1 MRSKHE
7 PSLGARRAKRS
18 LRYASKIKSLP
29 KLSTHDAN
37 AFRTFGLCIKQFLIA
52 SNIDFSDIFGNTF
65 VFCATTMV
73 YQTTEDLLDLMHLKK
88 GRTAPSVY
96 QQHFMALRDRYT
108 DGSRVGNYVA
118 CATVFPPDTVTS
130 MRLPT
135 TAFIFTA
142 EDWANIK
149 ALKQRFNCIQM
160 YYFLQ
165 TAGFTTYVAGT
176 FLV

>member
-1 MRSKHE
+1 MLRLLMTSKHE

-29 KLSTHDAN
+29 NLSTHDAN
-37 AFRTFGLCIKQFLIA
+37 AFRTFGLYIKQFLSS
-52 SNIDFSDIFGNTF
+52 SNIDFSDILETLSYF
-65 VFCATTMV
+65 VLPRWYIKQPKICC
-73 YQTTEDLLDLMHLKK
+73 
-88 GRTAPSVY
+88 S
-96 QQHFMALRDRYT
+96 MALRDEYT
-108 DGSRVGNYVA
+108 EDGSRVGNYVA
-118 CATVFPPDTVTS
+118 CAPVFPSDTVTS

-135 TAFIFTA
+135 PAFIFTA

-149 ALKQRFNCIQM
+149 ALKQRFSCIQM
-160 YYFLQ
+160 YYILQ